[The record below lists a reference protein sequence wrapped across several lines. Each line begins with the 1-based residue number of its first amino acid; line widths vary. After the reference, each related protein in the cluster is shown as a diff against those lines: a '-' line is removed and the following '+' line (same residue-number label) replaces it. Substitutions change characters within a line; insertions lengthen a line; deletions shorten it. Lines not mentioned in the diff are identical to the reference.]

1 MGVFSYGGGGIPHPD
16 APQPL
21 CELIKPNINDSLEK
35 ENLSLHQSFPEI
47 QGRGEGGGGGRGKVE
62 RGERVGGG
70 RGESGRRERREVG
83 SGR

>member
-1 MGVFSYGGGGIPHPD
+1 MGGGIPYPD

-47 QGRGEGGGGGRGKVE
+47 QGRGEGGGGSGK
-62 RGERVGGG
+62 GGG
-70 RGESGRRERREVG
+70 RGERWGVVGER
-83 SGR
+83 